1 MPPDAPI
8 PTPRVLVVD
17 DDLEFAG
24 GLAKQLILCGY
35 EVSTVTAPRD
45 LLAAL
50 RDFNAPVALVD
61 TRVAE
66 AMGAQFL
73 AQLREARSD
82 LLCIAMAQN
91 PDMDCAIKAFRDG
104 AHDFFDKACE
114 PREIVAIL
122 ERCFKKRQI
131 VQMSEEGYETLRRAK
146 DDAEAANKAKSEFL
160 ATMSHELRTPLNA
173 IIGFSELMIRG
184 VLGPV
189 GNENYLSYI
198 NDIHL
203 SGRHLLDIINDILDF
218 SKAEAG
224 KLELVETDVDVGEVV
239 SALLRLFGPK
249 ARDAG
254 LVLCDR
260 LPPGLPR
267 LWCDERKLKQMLLN
281 LLSNAVKFTPPGGTI
296 ELEAADTAAGLT
308 MSVRDTGIG
317 IAKSD
322 LARVLRP
329 FVQVENSLSRRHEGT
344 GLGLTLVKFMAEIHD
359 GSLALE
365 SALGKGT
372 TARLTFPPERVIA
385 PAGSALAAIQ

>member
-1 MPPDAPI
+1 
-8 PTPRVLVVD
+8 
-17 DDLEFAG
+17 
-24 GLAKQLILCGY
+24 
-35 EVSTVTAPRD
+35 
-45 LLAAL
+45 
-50 RDFNAPVALVD
+50 
-61 TRVAE
+61 
-66 AMGAQFL
+66 
-73 AQLREARSD
+73 
-82 LLCIAMAQN
+82 
-91 PDMDCAIKAFRDG
+91 
-104 AHDFFDKACE
+104 
-114 PREIVAIL
+114 
-122 ERCFKKRQI
+122 
-131 VQMSEEGYETLRRAK
+131 
-146 DDAEAANKAKSEFL
+146 
-160 ATMSHELRTPLNA
+160 
-173 IIGFSELMIRG
+173 MIRG

-189 GNENYLSYI
+189 GNDNYRSYI

-224 KLELVETDVDVGEVV
+224 KLELIETEVDVGEVV
-239 SALLRLFGPK
+239 AALLRLFGPK

-296 ELEAADTAAGLT
+296 VLDARDAAGLT
-308 MSVRDTGIG
+308 ISVRDTGIG

-365 SALGKGT
+365 SELGQGTVAL
-372 TARLTFPPERVIA
+372 LTFPPERVVA
-385 PAGSALAAIQ
+385 PASPALAAMP

>member
-1 MPPDAPI
+1 MPPDSQPH
-8 PTPRVLVVD
+8 PRRVLLVD
-17 DDLEFAG
+17 DDQDYTR
-24 GLAKQLILCGY
+24 GLAKQLTLCGY
-35 EVSTVTAPRD
+35 EVSTATAPRH

-50 RDFNAPVALVD
+50 RDFNAPVAMVD
-61 TRVAE
+61 THVAE

-73 AQLREARSD
+73 AQLREARPD
-82 LLCIAMAQN
+82 LLCIAMARD
-91 PDMDCAIKAFRDG
+91 PDMDCAVKAFRDG

-122 ERCFKKRQI
+122 ERSFKKCQI

-146 DDAEAANKAKSEFL
+146 DDAEAANQAKSEFL

-224 KLELVETDVDVGEVV
+224 KLELIETDVDVGEVV
-239 SALLRLFGPK
+239 AALLRLIGPK

-254 LVLCDR
+254 LVLRDR

-281 LLSNAVKFTPPGGTI
+281 LLSNAVKFTPAGGTI
-296 ELEAADTAAGLT
+296 VLEAGETPAGLT
-308 MSVRDTGIG
+308 MSVRDSGIG
-317 IAKSD
+317 IAIAD

-359 GSLALE
+359 GRLELE
-365 SALGKGT
+365 SELGQGT

-385 PAGSALAAIQ
+385 PAAAARTAVQ